1 MSFWSRSGACSNKR
15 HSRWQ
20 STIGLRC
27 YAGVSAVRCAA
38 GASTYAHVAEPAG
51 MIARLDITQRL
62 QFSSNPDLAA
72 NGASDT
78 FGRTILGFSL
88 ESVTREQ
95 RFTLTAGSNI
105 DEGRSGKPN
114 IDVTNSNLSLAY
126 ARETRNARFSAD
138 FSYRQS
144 DISSSFSVEEFG
156 QDGNVL
162 IQDRGKRKNFAY
174 GLGIAVGQE
183 APIGASIRWS
193 HRELKYSG
201 TTNPRLLNSQ
211 TDDFSGQIDFRI
223 DPRITASLT
232 GRKIYFDVT
241 GAGVDRET
249 TGIGAQL
256 NLVVTPISTVN
267 MSLSYDKIERSG
279 TQTGANSGLSG
290 GSGWSRE
297 MPNGT
302 LGLSYRSD
310 VASNQDGRRSVLTL
324 SRSLDLPR
332 GALSAQVGLTGA
344 GSLGTNP
351 LVSLSYN
358 HEFPTAALGISVS
371 QSLTT
376 DNNNNEEIN
385 TTLRANYNRE
395 INDMSSFGLSG
406 SVFDSNELSATGN
419 DAQRIDLSVTYRH
432 DLPRDFGLV
441 GGITHSRS
449 SEDGRS
455 DRSSNTVFVG
465 LQRSFDWTP

>member
-1 MSFWSRSGACSNKR
+1 M
-15 HSRWQ
+15 
-20 STIGLRC
+20 
-27 YAGVSAVRCAA
+27 
-38 GASTYAHVAEPAG
+38 
-51 MIARLDITQRL
+51 
-62 QFSSNPDLAA
+62 
-72 NGASDT
+72 
-78 FGRTILGFSL
+78 
-88 ESVTREQ
+88 
-95 RFTLTAGSNI
+95 
-105 DEGRSGKPN
+105 
-114 IDVTNSNLSLAY
+114 
-126 ARETRNARFSAD
+126 
-138 FSYRQS
+138 
-144 DISSSFSVEEFG
+144 
-156 QDGNVL
+156 
-162 IQDRGKRKNFAY
+162 
-174 GLGIAVGQE
+174 
-183 APIGASIRWS
+183 
-193 HRELKYSG
+193 
-201 TTNPRLLNSQ
+201 
-211 TDDFSGQIDFRI
+211 
-223 DPRITASLT
+223 
-232 GRKIYFDVT
+232 T